1 MKLVKHIEL
10 EVSKKAVIAGLA
22 VGCIMAVALFK
33 TLPKK

>member
-10 EVSKKAVIAGLA
+10 EVSKKSVVVGLV
-22 VGCIMAVALFK
+22 VGCIMAVTLFK